1 MKNDQEEVDL
11 YRDTYVRYLGY
22 ANEVGE
28 AFRSLVPKS
37 IVWSS
42 YVLSSGY
49 VLADTIH
56 KGVKVYQ
63 ADATPQKI
71 KNVLLS
77 TSDTLL
83 WQAFASVIVPGFTIN
98 RICATVQFAQRKST
112 RAAWKKP
119 WISTLIGLVSIPFII
134 HPIDHAVEEAM
145 DVTYRKWTGYHPKGP
160 LCGSNASTK
169 EVYRHDIRRI

>member
-1 MKNDQEEVDL
+1 MKNQEEEVDL

-37 IVWSS
+37 VVWFS
-42 YVLSSGY
+42 YVVSSGY

-56 KGVKVYQ
+56 KGTNVYKV
-63 ADATPQKI
+63 DTSPQKI

-77 TSDTLL
+77 TSDTLI

-98 RICATVQFAQRKST
+98 RICAAVQFAQRRST
-112 RAAWKKP
+112 TMVLRKP
-119 WISTLIGLVSIPFII
+119 WIPTIVGLVSIPFII
-134 HPIDHAVEEAM
+134 HPIDHAVERTM
-145 DVTYRKWTGYHPKGP
+145 DVTYRKCTGYHPKAP
-160 LCGSNASTK
+160 LCGIK
-169 EVYRHDIRRI
+169 HE